1 MSAPELKVG
10 CVFHWKQ
17 YEFDDG
23 VKADKYF
30 VVLGANAGSNLLA
43 VIATSQP
50 HKRSYTPGCHHEAG
64 YFHIMGGKGDFFK
77 KDTWLLLAPPTEL
90 SLALF
95 LKCAFVEK
103 HITLEG
109 ELRRDL
115 ANAIRNC
122 LKRCLDV
129 SEEQLKLL

>member
-1 MSAPELKVG
+1 
-10 CVFHWKQ
+10 
-17 YEFDDG
+17 
-23 VKADKYF
+23 VKPA
-30 VVLGANAGSNLLA
+30 AAHSNLLA

-50 HKRSYTPGCHHEAG
+50 NKRSFTPGCHHEDG
-64 YFHIMGGKGDFFK
+64 YFHIMGDKGDFFK
-77 KDTWLLLAPPTEL
+77 KDTWLLLAAPTEL

-95 LKCAFVEK
+95 LKCALVEK
-103 HITLEG
+103 RVTLEG

-129 SEEQLKLL
+129 SAAQLKLL